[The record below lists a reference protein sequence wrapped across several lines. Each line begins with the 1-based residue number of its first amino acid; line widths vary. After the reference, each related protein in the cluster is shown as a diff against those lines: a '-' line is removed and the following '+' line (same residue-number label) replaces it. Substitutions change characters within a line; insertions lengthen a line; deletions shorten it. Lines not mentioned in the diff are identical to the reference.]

1 MQVDSSNYV
10 WIWVAV
16 AVYVLVA
23 IAHKKLGIGLSPYRL
38 MQTMSVMP
46 FERVSLHELFTESW
60 LPPAPDRTGRR
71 MLLFE
76 T

>member
-23 IAHKKLGIGLSPYRL
+23 IAHKELGIELSAHR
-38 MQTMSVMP
+38 MIQTISVMP
-46 FERVSLHELFTESW
+46 FEQVSLHELFTESW

-71 MLLFE
+71 TPLLE

>member
-1 MQVDSSNYV
+1 MQVASSNYV

-23 IAHKKLGIGLSPYRL
+23 IAHKELGIELSAYRVI
-38 MQTMSVMP
+38 QNMSVMP
-46 FERVSLHELFTESW
+46 FEQVSLYELLTESW